1 MINNNVI
8 NFESF
13 TKVKKVKRNNNT
25 LKEYKVNLF
34 ENRQYEFVVS
44 SKDGEEAEEYIST
57 QYKDMKL
64 DLSKPVV
71 FTFET
76 LAELVNDDWGKKRCW
91 LW

>member
-34 ENRQYEFVVS
+34 ENRQYEFVIS
-44 SKDGEEAEEYIST
+44 SKDGEEAEEYIRT

-76 LAELVNDDWGKKRCW
+76 LAELVNDD
-91 LW
+91 

>member
-34 ENRQYEFVVS
+34 ENRQYEFVIS

-57 QYKDMKL
+57 QYKDTKL

>member
-34 ENRQYEFVVS
+34 ENRQYEFVIS

-76 LAELVNDDWGKKRCW
+76 LAELVNDD
-91 LW
+91 

>member
-76 LAELVNDDWGKKRCW
+76 LAELVNDD
-91 LW
+91 